1 MSIETSKAEMQREK
15 RKKKSE
21 ENIQELRNKK
31 GVTHVRGIWER
42 KEKKNKNKTEY
53 LKNQWQNF

>member
-1 MSIETSKAEMQREK
+1 MSIETSKTEMQREK

-31 GVTHVRGIWER
+31 GVTHVRGI
-42 KEKKNKNKTEY
+42 
-53 LKNQWQNF
+53 